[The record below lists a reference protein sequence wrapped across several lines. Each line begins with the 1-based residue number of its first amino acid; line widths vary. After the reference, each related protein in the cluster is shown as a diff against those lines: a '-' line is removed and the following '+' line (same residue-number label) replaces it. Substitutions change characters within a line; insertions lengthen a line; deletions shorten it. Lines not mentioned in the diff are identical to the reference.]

1 MKSEPELAKVMAP
14 APAKYPGS
22 GSKTLDYAGTGINNK
37 FINTDLAKNYKYS
50 LSETIIN
57 TAFGKQL

>member
-22 GSKTLDYAGTGINNK
+22 GSKTLDYAGTGTYQLQI
-37 FINTDLAKNYKYS
+37 YKYS
-50 LSETIIN
+50 
-57 TAFGKQL
+57 FGKQL